1 MQMGKHWAI
10 PSPADHAPDNKLCDT
25 RGEIDMHTD
34 KTDAEFEA
42 WWQQQLGRTLFEDVK
57 DQMRNV
63 WRASRAEM
71 VIQLP
76 DPSTIR
82 DIAYYRADVQDA
94 IEAAGVTVR
103 G

>member
-1 MQMGKHWAI
+1 
-10 PSPADHAPDNKLCDT
+10 
-25 RGEIDMHTD
+25 MHTD
-34 KTDAEFEA
+34 KAIAEFEA
-42 WWQQQLGRTLFEDVK
+42 WWQQQPHREQFEDVK

-63 WRASRAEM
+63 WRARGEHM

-94 IEAAGVTVR
+94 IEAAGAKWR
-103 G
+103 E

>member
-1 MQMGKHWAI
+1 M
-10 PSPADHAPDNKLCDT
+10 N
-25 RGEIDMHTD
+25 D

-42 WWQQQLGRTLFEDVK
+42 WWIKQPFCALFEDVK

-63 WRASRAEM
+63 WRARGEQM

-94 IEAAGVTVR
+94 IEAAGAKWKE
-103 G
+103 

>member
-1 MQMGKHWAI
+1 MQ
-10 PSPADHAPDNKLCDT
+10 
-25 RGEIDMHTD
+25 HTD

-42 WWQQQLGRTLFEDVK
+42 WWQQQLWRECFEDVK

-63 WRASRAEM
+63 WLASRREL
-71 VIQLP
+71 VIDLP
-76 DPSTIR
+76 SDPNEEFSDR
-82 DIAYYRADVQDA
+82 RAAVYACRLA